1 MGVSHFGSKIM
12 VEGSLSLMK
21 FPFQVIMDQC
31 TRWEGSSRNWILTR
45 QWMRGFRCWVDIKV
59 HKRK

>member
-45 QWMRGFRCWVDIKV
+45 QWMRGFR
-59 HKRK
+59 